1 MEIERPASPRPR
13 LFVGSSTQGRPTAE
27 LFADGMAEIA
37 DVTLWSQGIFTPPLP
52 NAEGVLDATRDFDFA
67 AFVMAPGEVSPKP
80 GGNRGAARD
89 GIALQLGVFLG
100 ALGRQRTFI
109 VCSTETMIE
118 LPSDLRGVTLATFRP
133 ASHGNLSAALGCA
146 CTIVREQIRRLAPSA
161 APAKS
166 SVRNARAQAP
176 QVARRR
182 RRESLGS
189 ACAVGPKRVLRIGD
203 ISLSGA
209 FLETY
214 GEMPEGQMLDLDLT
228 LDDGARVRV
237 TAKVV
242 RVQHPQ
248 WGRIG
253 GIGVAFL
260 KFEGD
265 SRAALERYLDSDPT
279 LTRELASPAAS
290 RR

>member
-1 MEIERPASPRPR
+1 MTFERSAAPRLR
-13 LFVGSSTQGRPTAE
+13 LFVGSSAEGRATAE
-27 LFADGMAEIA
+27 LFAAGLSDIA
-37 DVTLWSQGIFTPPLP
+37 DVTIWRQGVFTPPL
-52 NAEGVLDATRDFDFA
+52 ADADGVLDATRQFDFA
-67 AFVMAPGEVSPKP
+67 AFVMTPEEVSRKQ
-80 GGNRGAARD
+80 GASRGATGDA
-89 GIALQLGVFLG
+89 IALQLGVFLG

-118 LPSDLRGVTLATFRP
+118 LPSDLRGVTLATYRAAGQGNP
-133 ASHGNLSAALGCA
+133 AAALGCA
-146 CTIVREQIRRLAPSA
+146 CTIVKEQIRRLAPSA
-161 APAKS
+161 VPSKPA
-166 SVRNARAQAP
+166 ARAAEPAAP

-189 ACAVGPKRVLRIGD
+189 ACTVGPKRVLRIAD
-203 ISLSGA
+203 ISLTGA
-209 FLETY
+209 LLESF
-214 GEMPEGQMLDLDLT
+214 GEIPENQLLDLDLT

-248 WGRIG
+248 WGRVG

-265 SRAALERYLDSDPT
+265 SRAALESYLD
-279 LTRELASPAAS
+279 APALKTPV
-290 RR
+290 